1 MFLILVLTFIFATLL
16 FLLVSTQP
24 HQRSHQKARQGNADV
39 IVEESKDEGDQSE
52 KKSKKNK
59 DPLDEKK
66 KKIRIIYCSQTDRSK
81 KMSFSLKD
89 KLSSHNL
96 SVIGVDC
103 ISKYD
108 PEDLFTETSLC
119 VFIISTYTD
128 GGPCDTGKWFFQWL
142 SEAVVD
148 FRIQKDALSHLHFAV
163 FGNGNT
169 LYGAN
174 YNRAPKELFGWLK
187 KLSGRHVFPLGEGD
201 EVDNP
206 EESFEDW
213 ADSLIGLLIN
223 NENSTVDHIPE
234 QILYESDDENQEIE
248 GNGDLEDLI
257 QSSKKSNDEVNKENL
272 KQGVRTTK
280 EMVTPSLRSALTK
293 QGYKIVG
300 SHSGVKLCRWTKS
313 MLRGRGGCYKHSFY
327 GIASHRCMETTP
339 SLACANKCVFCWRH
353 HTNPVGTEWRWKVDP
368 PQTVLEGALESHRKM
383 IREMKGVPG
392 VDPLRLEEGLNPRHC
407 ALSLVGEP
415 IMYPHINEFV
425 DMLHAKG
432 ISSFLVTNAQF
443 PDLISAMKPVT
454 QLYVSV
460 DAATKDSLKTI
471 DRPLFGDFWERFLG
485 SLDALSKKKQR
496 TVYRLTLV
504 KEYNVETVKEYAQ
517 LIIRGTPDFVEIK
530 GVTYCGY
537 SGANPLTM
545 NNVPFH
551 TEVINFAHNLLTHE
565 NLNDKY
571 ALACEHEHSCSI
583 LIANKSKFLSEGG
596 KWHTWIDYDKFQELI
611 KSGADF
617 GSEDYMAE
625 TPAWAVFG
633 SSEHGFDPIEQ
644 RYYRKKGTK
653 DTPIDHGC

>member
-1 MFLILVLTFIFATLL
+1 MFLILVLTFISATLL
-16 FLLVSTQP
+16 FLLLSTQP
-24 HQRSHQKARQGNADV
+24 PKRKQLRNNTEKEFADV
-39 IVEESKDEGDQSE
+39 IVEESKDVDDQSE
-52 KKSKKNK
+52 KKSKEDK
-59 DPLDEKK
+59 EGEK

-81 KMSFSLKD
+81 KLSFSLKD
-89 KLSSHNL
+89 KLLSYNF
-96 SVIGVDC
+96 SVIGIDC

-119 VFIISTYTD
+119 IFIISTYTD
-128 GGPCDTGKWFFQWL
+128 GGPCDSGKWFFQWL

-174 YNRAPKELFGWLK
+174 FNRASKELFSWLR
-187 KLSGRHVFPLGEGD
+187 KLSGKHIFPLGEGD

-206 EESFEDW
+206 EEAFETW
-213 ADSLIGLLIN
+213 SDSLIELLMN
-223 NENSTVDHIPE
+223 NRNPPADIPE
-234 QILYESDDENQEIE
+234 QILYESDDDNQEVGE
-248 GNGDLEDLI
+248 NGGGDLEDLI
-257 QSSKKSNDEVNKENL
+257 QSSKKSNEEVNKENL
-272 KQGVRTTK
+272 KLGIRTNK
-280 EMVTPSLRSALTK
+280 EMVTPSLRGALTK

-368 PQTVLEGALESHRKM
+368 PQTIIEGALESHRKM

-392 VDPLRLEEGLNPRHC
+392 VDPTRLEEGLNPKHC

-425 DMLHAKG
+425 DLLHAKG

-517 LIIRGTPDFVEIK
+517 LITRGTPDFVEIK

-551 TEVINFAHNLLTHE
+551 TEVINFAHNLITHD
-565 NLNDKY
+565 NLSDTY
-571 ALACEHEHSCSI
+571 AIACEHEHSCSI
-583 LIANKSKFLSEGG
+583 LIANKSKFLTADG
-596 KWHTWIDYDKFQELI
+596 KWRTWIDYEKFQQLI
-611 KSGADF
+611 RSGVEF
-617 GSEDYMAE
+617 GSEDYTAE
-625 TPAWAVFG
+625 TPAWAIFG